1 MAMDGHVVVGNRVD
15 ESDSEIRGRV
25 VDSRTGRPVGGAL
38 VIALKPTTRMRSF
51 LKGRDESDVQSST
64 ETNSNGDFILPDQLP
79 KGMAYG
85 LVVAARGY
93 DPLTVEGALRVGPG
107 APEQADI
114 GEIEL
119 IPA

>member
-1 MAMDGHVVVGNRVD
+1 
-15 ESDSEIRGRV
+15 
-25 VDSRTGRPVGGAL
+25 
-38 VIALKPTTRMRSF
+38 MRSF
-51 LKGRDESDVQSST
+51 LKSRDENDVQSST
-64 ETNSNGDFILPDQLP
+64 ETNSNGDFTLPEQLP

-107 APEQADI
+107 APEQADV

-119 IPA
+119 MPA